1 MKHGAL
7 LLMAALGLLVVS
19 VVHADPV
26 SDLHRSLARLR
37 ADQPL
42 TAIASVSSTVHD
54 ADDAAKNTHTQV
66 QVSVTSS
73 ADGLQ
78 MGFSPALLQRSAQEA
93 AVHAKNKDVPTPI
106 ADLLGKLSPVN
117 VQPMVDFASELQHK
131 LDGAIFSSQRD
142 EMHDGKAAHVL
153 VFDVPL
159 PPSAGKQMTIKHY
172 SGQLSVWLGADGV
185 PVAVKETAQIKG
197 RKMLISIEMGSTSSY
212 ELRTV
217 GTRLV
222 VMSRHAQESYSV
234 FGSAGDSTIDA
245 TLALAAGSL
254 KPST

>member
-1 MKHGAL
+1 MKHGVL
-7 LLMAALGLLVVS
+7 LLVALGLLVAS

-26 SDLHRSLARLR
+26 SDLRSTLARLR
-37 ADQPL
+37 AEQPL
-42 TAIASVSSTVHD
+42 AATASVSSTVHD
-54 ADDAAKNTHTQV
+54 ADDAAKNTYTQV
-66 QVSVTSS
+66 QISVTSS
-73 ADGLQ
+73 ANGLQ

-93 AVHAKNKDVPTPI
+93 AAHAKNKDAPTPI

-117 VQPMVDFASELQHK
+117 VQPMVDFAPELQHK
-131 LDGAIFSSQRD
+131 LDGATFSGQRD
-142 EMHDGKAAHVL
+142 EVHDGKPAHVL

-159 PPSAGKQMTIKHY
+159 PLSAGKQMTIKHY

-185 PVAVKETAQIKG
+185 SVAVKETAQING

-217 GTRLV
+217 GTRLI
-222 VMSRHAQESYSV
+222 VMSRHTRESYSV

-245 TLALAAGSL
+245 TLMLAGGSPN
-254 KPST
+254 PST